1 MISSNEILE
10 MLKSGK
16 SVDDIASE
24 YSKALNEAVK
34 AKEEEDKKAKIDSK
48 KLEDANLI
56 LDMIDEF
63 IYNYYPKY
71 KDAFTEVS
79 GEELIEAVDSM
90 IEVVDELTNVIN
102 GFKVKDKSKK
112 TGVLDTDAVFAD
124 FFKKYGI

>member
-1 MISSNEILE
+1 MINSNEILE

-16 SVDDIASE
+16 SVDEIASE
-24 YSKALNEAVK
+24 YSKALNEAIK

-63 IYNYYPKY
+63 IVNYYPKY
-71 KDAFTEVS
+71 KDTFTEVK
-79 GEELIEAVDSM
+79 GEEFIEAVDSM
-90 IEVVDELTNVIN
+90 IELADELT
-102 GFKVKDKSKK
+102 GLFDDKKAK
-112 TGVLDTDAVFAD
+112 VLDTDTVFKD

>member
-1 MISSNEILE
+1 MINSNEILE

-16 SVDDIASE
+16 PVDEIASE
-24 YSKALNEAVK
+24 YSKALNEAIK

-63 IYNYYPKY
+63 IVNYYPKY
-71 KDAFTEVS
+71 KDAFTEVK
-79 GEELIEAVDSM
+79 GEEFIEAVDSI
-90 IEVVDELTNVIN
+90 IELADELTGLFD
-102 GFKVKDKSKK
+102 GFKAKDKKAK
-112 TGVLDTDAVFAD
+112 VLDTDTVFKD

>member
-1 MISSNEILE
+1 MINSNEILE

-16 SVDDIASE
+16 SVDEIASE
-24 YSKALNEAVK
+24 YSKALNEAIK

-63 IYNYYPKY
+63 IVNYYPKY
-71 KDAFTEVS
+71 KDAFTEVK
-79 GEELIEAVDSM
+79 GEEFIEAVDSI
-90 IEVVDELTNVIN
+90 IELADELTGLLD
-102 GFKVKDKSKK
+102 GFKAKDKKVK
-112 TGVLDTDAVFAD
+112 VLDTDTVFKD

>member
-1 MISSNEILE
+1 MINSNEILE

-16 SVDDIASE
+16 SVDEIASE
-24 YSKALNEAVK
+24 YSKALNEAIK

-63 IYNYYPKY
+63 IVNYYPKY
-71 KDAFTEVS
+71 KDAFTEVK
-79 GEELIEAVDSM
+79 GEEFIEAVDSM
-90 IEVVDELTNVIN
+90 IELADGLT
-102 GFKVKDKSKK
+102 GLFDGKK
-112 TGVLDTDAVFAD
+112 AKVLDTDTVFKD

>member
-1 MISSNEILE
+1 MINSNEILE

-16 SVDDIASE
+16 SVDEIASE
-24 YSKALNEAVK
+24 YSKALNEAIK

-63 IYNYYPKY
+63 IVNYYPKY
-71 KDAFTEVS
+71 KDAFTEVK
-79 GEELIEAVDSM
+79 GEEFIEAVDSM
-90 IEVVDELTNVIN
+90 IELADELT
-102 GFKVKDKSKK
+102 GLFDKK
-112 TGVLDTDAVFAD
+112 TKVLDTDTVFKD

>member
-1 MISSNEILE
+1 MINFNEILE

-16 SVDDIASE
+16 SVDEIASE
-24 YSKALNEAVK
+24 YSKALNEAIK

-63 IYNYYPKY
+63 VVNYYPKY
-71 KDAFTEVS
+71 KDAFTEVK
-79 GEELIEAVDSM
+79 GEEFIEAVDSI
-90 IEVVDELTNVIN
+90 IELADELTGLFD
-102 GFKVKDKSKK
+102 GFKVKDKKAK
-112 TGVLDTDAVFAD
+112 VLDTDTVFKD

>member
-1 MISSNEILE
+1 MINSNEILE

-63 IYNYYPKY
+63 IVNYYPKY

-90 IEVVDELTNVIN
+90 IEIVDEVSNMVGGLKIRE
-102 GFKVKDKSKK
+102 KSKGK
-112 TGVLDTDAVFAD
+112 KAVDTDAVFAD

>member
-1 MISSNEILE
+1 MINSNEILE

-63 IYNYYPKY
+63 IANYYPKY
-71 KDAFTEVS
+71 KDMCTEIS
-79 GEELIEAVDSM
+79 GEELIEAIDSM
-90 IEVVDELTNVIN
+90 VGLADELTNMFG
-102 GFKVKDKSKK
+102 GFKVKSKK
-112 TGVLDTDAVFAD
+112 AVDTDAVFAD

>member
-1 MISSNEILE
+1 MINSNEILE

-16 SVDDIASE
+16 SVDEIASE
-24 YSKALNEAVK
+24 YSKALNEAIK

-63 IYNYYPKY
+63 IVNYYPKY
-71 KDAFTEVS
+71 KDAFTEVK

-90 IEVVDELTNVIN
+90 IELADELT
-102 GFKVKDKSKK
+102 GLFDGKKVK
-112 TGVLDTDAVFAD
+112 VLDTDTVFKD

>member
-1 MISSNEILE
+1 MINSNEILE

-16 SVDDIASE
+16 SVDEIASE
-24 YSKALNEAVK
+24 YSKALNEAIK

-63 IYNYYPKY
+63 IVNYYPKY
-71 KDAFTEVS
+71 KDAFTEVK
-79 GEELIEAVDSM
+79 GEEFIEAVDSM
-90 IEVVDELTNVIN
+90 IELADELT
-102 GFKVKDKSKK
+102 GLFDKKAK
-112 TGVLDTDAVFAD
+112 VLDTDTVFKD

>member
-1 MISSNEILE
+1 MINSNEILE

-16 SVDDIASE
+16 SVDEIASE
-24 YSKALNEAVK
+24 YSKALNEAIK

-63 IYNYYPKY
+63 IVNYYPKY
-71 KDAFTEVS
+71 KDAFTEVK
-79 GEELIEAVDSM
+79 GEEFIEAVDSM
-90 IEVVDELTNVIN
+90 IELADEITGL
-102 GFKVKDKSKK
+102 FDDKKAK
-112 TGVLDTDAVFAD
+112 VLDTDTVFKD

>member
-1 MISSNEILE
+1 MINSNEILE

-16 SVDDIASE
+16 SVDEIASE
-24 YSKALNEAVK
+24 YSKALNEAIK

-63 IYNYYPKY
+63 VVNYYPKY
-71 KDAFTEVS
+71 KDAFTEVK
-79 GEELIEAVDSM
+79 GEEFIEAVDSM
-90 IEVVDELTNVIN
+90 IELANELT
-102 GFKVKDKSKK
+102 GLFDDKKAK
-112 TGVLDTDAVFAD
+112 VLDTDTVFKD

>member
-1 MISSNEILE
+1 MINSNEILE

-16 SVDDIASE
+16 SVDEIASE
-24 YSKALNEAVK
+24 YSKALNEAIK

-63 IYNYYPKY
+63 IVNYYPKY
-71 KDAFTEVS
+71 KDAFTEVK
-79 GEELIEAVDSM
+79 GEEFIEAVDSI
-90 IEVVDELTNVIN
+90 IELADELTGLFD
-102 GFKVKDKSKK
+102 GFKAKDKKAK
-112 TGVLDTDAVFAD
+112 VLDTDTVFKD

>member
-1 MISSNEILE
+1 MINSNEILE

-16 SVDDIASE
+16 SVDEIASE
-24 YSKALNEAVK
+24 YSKALNEAIK

-63 IYNYYPKY
+63 IVNYYPKY
-71 KDAFTEVS
+71 KDAFTEVK
-79 GEELIEAVDSM
+79 GEEFIEAVDSI
-90 IEVVDELTNVIN
+90 IELADELTGLFD
-102 GFKVKDKSKK
+102 GFKVKDKKAK
-112 TGVLDTDAVFAD
+112 VLDTDTVFKD

>member
-1 MISSNEILE
+1 MINSNEILE

-16 SVDDIASE
+16 SVDEIASE
-24 YSKALNEAVK
+24 YSKALNEAIK

-63 IYNYYPKY
+63 IVNYYPKY
-71 KDAFTEVS
+71 KDAFTEVK
-79 GEELIEAVDSM
+79 GEEFIEAVDSM
-90 IEVVDELTNVIN
+90 IELADELTGLFD
-102 GFKVKDKSKK
+102 GFKAKDKKVK
-112 TGVLDTDAVFAD
+112 VLDTDTVFKD

>member
-1 MISSNEILE
+1 MINSNEILE

-16 SVDDIASE
+16 SVDEIASE
-24 YSKALNEAVK
+24 YSKALNEAIK

-63 IYNYYPKY
+63 IVNYYPKY
-71 KDAFTEVS
+71 KDAFTEVK

-90 IEVVDELTNVIN
+90 IEIVDELS
-102 GFKVKDKSKK
+102 GFIKVKDKKK
-112 TGVLDTDAVFAD
+112 SLDTDAIFTD

>member
-1 MISSNEILE
+1 MINSNEILE

-16 SVDDIASE
+16 SVDEIASE
-24 YSKALNEAVK
+24 YSKALNEAIK

-63 IYNYYPKY
+63 IVNYYPKY
-71 KDAFTEVS
+71 KDAFTEVK
-79 GEELIEAVDSM
+79 GEEFIEAVDSM
-90 IEVVDELTNVIN
+90 IELADELTGLFD
-102 GFKVKDKSKK
+102 GFKAKDKKAK
-112 TGVLDTDAVFAD
+112 VLDTDTVFKD

>member
-1 MISSNEILE
+1 MINSNEILE

-16 SVDDIASE
+16 SVDEIASE
-24 YSKALNEAVK
+24 YSKALNEAIK

-63 IYNYYPKY
+63 IVNYYPKY
-71 KDAFTEVS
+71 KDAFTEVK
-79 GEELIEAVDSM
+79 GEEFIEAVDSM
-90 IEVVDELTNVIN
+90 IELADELTGLFD
-102 GFKVKDKSKK
+102 GFKAKDKKAK
-112 TGVLDTDAVFAD
+112 VLDTDTIFKD

>member
-1 MISSNEILE
+1 MINSNEILE

-24 YSKALNEAVK
+24 YSKALNEAIK

-63 IYNYYPKY
+63 IVNYYPKY
-71 KDAFTEVS
+71 KDAFTEVK
-79 GEELIEAVDSM
+79 GEEFIEAVDSM
-90 IEVVDELTNVIN
+90 IELADELTGLFD
-102 GFKVKDKSKK
+102 GFKAKDKKAK
-112 TGVLDTDAVFAD
+112 VLDTDTVFKD

>member
-1 MISSNEILE
+1 MINSNEILE

-16 SVDDIASE
+16 SVDEIASE
-24 YSKALNEAVK
+24 YSKALNEAIK

-63 IYNYYPKY
+63 IVNYYPKY
-71 KDAFTEVS
+71 KDAFTEVK
-79 GEELIEAVDSM
+79 GEEFIEAVDSI
-90 IEVVDELTNVIN
+90 IELADELT
-102 GFKVKDKSKK
+102 GLFDKKAK
-112 TGVLDTDAVFAD
+112 VLDTDTVFKD

>member
-1 MISSNEILE
+1 MINSNEILE

-16 SVDDIASE
+16 SVDEIASE
-24 YSKALNEAVK
+24 YSKALNEAIK

-63 IYNYYPKY
+63 IVNYYPKY
-71 KDAFTEVS
+71 KDAFTKVK
-79 GEELIEAVDSM
+79 GEEFIEAVDSM
-90 IEVVDELTNVIN
+90 IELANELT
-102 GFKVKDKSKK
+102 GLFDDKKAK
-112 TGVLDTDAVFAD
+112 VLDTDTVFKD

>member
-1 MISSNEILE
+1 MINSNEILE

-16 SVDDIASE
+16 SVDEIASE
-24 YSKALNEAVK
+24 YSKALNEAIK

-63 IYNYYPKY
+63 IVNYYPKY
-71 KDAFTEVS
+71 KDAFTEVK
-79 GEELIEAVDSM
+79 GEEFIEAVDSI
-90 IEVVDELTNVIN
+90 IELADELT
-102 GFKVKDKSKK
+102 GLFGDKKAK
-112 TGVLDTDAVFAD
+112 VLDTDTVFKD

>member
-1 MISSNEILE
+1 MINSNEILE

-63 IYNYYPKY
+63 IANYYPKY
-71 KDAFTEVS
+71 KDSFTAVS

-90 IEVVDELTNVIN
+90 IEIVDELTNVIG
-102 GFKVKDKSKK
+102 GFKVKDKKK
-112 TGVLDTDAVFAD
+112 IMDTDAVFAD

>member
-1 MISSNEILE
+1 MINSNEILE

-16 SVDDIASE
+16 SVDEIASE
-24 YSKALNEAVK
+24 YSKALNEAIK

-63 IYNYYPKY
+63 IVNYYPKY
-71 KDAFTEVS
+71 KDAFTEVK
-79 GEELIEAVDSM
+79 GEEFIEAVDSM
-90 IEVVDELTNVIN
+90 IELADELTGLFD
-102 GFKVKDKSKK
+102 GFKVKDKKAK
-112 TGVLDTDAVFAD
+112 VLDTDTVFKD

>member
-1 MISSNEILE
+1 MINSNEILE

-63 IYNYYPKY
+63 IANYYPKY

-90 IEVVDELTNVIN
+90 IEVVDELTNIVN
-102 GFKVKDKSKK
+102 GFKVKDKGKK
-112 TGVLDTDAVFAD
+112 TGALDTDAIFAD

>member
-63 IYNYYPKY
+63 ICNYYPKY
-71 KDAFTEVS
+71 KDSFTEVS

>member
-1 MISSNEILE
+1 MINSNEILE

-16 SVDDIASE
+16 SVDEIASE
-24 YSKALNEAVK
+24 YSKALNEAIK

-63 IYNYYPKY
+63 IVNYYPKY
-71 KDAFTEVS
+71 KDAFTEVK

-90 IEVVDELTNVIN
+90 IELADELTGLFD
-102 GFKVKDKSKK
+102 GFKVKDKKAK
-112 TGVLDTDAVFAD
+112 VLDTDTVFKD

>member
-1 MISSNEILE
+1 MINSNEILE

-16 SVDDIASE
+16 SVDEIASE
-24 YSKALNEAVK
+24 YSKALNEAIK

-63 IYNYYPKY
+63 IVNYYPKY
-71 KDAFTEVS
+71 KDAFTEVK
-79 GEELIEAVDSM
+79 GEEFIEAVDSM
-90 IEVVDELTNVIN
+90 IELADELT
-102 GFKVKDKSKK
+102 GLFDDKKAK
-112 TGVLDTDAVFAD
+112 VLDTDTVFKD

>member
-1 MISSNEILE
+1 MINSNEILE

-24 YSKALNEAVK
+24 YSKALNEAIK

-63 IYNYYPKY
+63 IVNYYPKY
-71 KDAFTEVS
+71 KDAFTEVK
-79 GEELIEAVDSM
+79 GEEFIEAVDSM
-90 IEVVDELTNVIN
+90 IELADGLTGLFD
-102 GFKVKDKSKK
+102 GFKAK
-112 TGVLDTDAVFAD
+112 DTDTVFKD

>member
-1 MISSNEILE
+1 MINSNEILE

-16 SVDDIASE
+16 SVDEIASE
-24 YSKALNEAVK
+24 YSKALNEAIK

-63 IYNYYPKY
+63 IANYYPKY
-71 KDAFTEVS
+71 KDAFTEVK
-79 GEELIEAVDSM
+79 GEEFIEAVDSM
-90 IEVVDELTNVIN
+90 IERADELTGLFD
-102 GFKVKDKSKK
+102 GFKAKDKKAK
-112 TGVLDTDAVFAD
+112 VLDTDTIFKD

>member
-1 MISSNEILE
+1 MINSNEILE

-16 SVDDIASE
+16 SVDEIASE
-24 YSKALNEAVK
+24 YSKALNEAIK

-63 IYNYYPKY
+63 IVNYYPKY
-71 KDAFTEVS
+71 KDAFTEVK
-79 GEELIEAVDSM
+79 GEEFIEAVDSM
-90 IEVVDELTNVIN
+90 IELADELT
-102 GFKVKDKSKK
+102 GLFDDKKAK
-112 TGVLDTDAVFAD
+112 VLDTDTIFKD

>member
-1 MISSNEILE
+1 MINSNEILE

-16 SVDDIASE
+16 SVDEIASE
-24 YSKALNEAVK
+24 YSKALNEAIK

-63 IYNYYPKY
+63 IVNYYPKY
-71 KDAFTEVS
+71 KDAFTEVK
-79 GEELIEAVDSM
+79 GEEFIEAVDSM
-90 IEVVDELTNVIN
+90 IELADELK
-102 GFKVKDKSKK
+102 GLFDDKKAK
-112 TGVLDTDAVFAD
+112 VLDTDTVFKD

>member
-1 MISSNEILE
+1 MINSNEILE

-16 SVDDIASE
+16 SVDEIASE
-24 YSKALNEAVK
+24 YSKALNEAIK

-63 IYNYYPKY
+63 IVNYYPKY
-71 KDAFTEVS
+71 KDAFTEVK
-79 GEELIEAVDSM
+79 GEEFIEAVDSM
-90 IEVVDELTNVIN
+90 IELADGLTGLFD
-102 GFKVKDKSKK
+102 GFKVKDKKAK
-112 TGVLDTDAVFAD
+112 VLDTDTVFKD